1 MNPLW
6 SHLVGV
12 SILVLMLTFLGIWIW
27 AWRPRHR
34 RTFDALA
41 HLPMEDSTA
50 QDPVTRDLG
59 GADRQRS
66 ASGDA
71 P

>member
-41 HLPMEDSTA
+41 QLPMEDSTL
-50 QDPVTRDLG
+50 QDSATQDLD
-59 GADRQRS
+59 ASRQR
-66 ASGDA
+66 ATTEDA